1 MGGGVT
7 GTLTRGEMGK
17 GEMGKVEMGKVEM
30 GKGEMGKVGSERQ
43 PLATR
48 FDASLFSS

>member
-1 MGGGVT
+1 MRMGGGVT

-17 GEMGKVEMGKVEM
+17 GEMGKVEM

>member
-17 GEMGKVEMGKVEM
+17 GEMGKV
-30 GKGEMGKVGSERQ
+30 GSERH